1 MTNEAGT
8 GEVPVQPQVATHAH
22 GGGKND
28 FSILVCCWMNNRI
41 SQTFAAR
48 FAIISLESTMRG
60 GLGLVEHDR
69 VGRVGA
75 GSVAS
80 KTTDAADAAASRSV
94 RSESA
99 VIRNSK
105 SILQTETET
114 VTSESCADHASIR
127 VKHNGAYLSAATTTS
142 TAGGSVERRDDDDS
156 SARLATS
163 KSFRSRH
170 SLSPTSPPP
179 DQVEIAGVVSG
190 LSLLGFND
198 YESEESIIS
207 PHDCETN
214 NRHLIIH
221 KAASLVSARDEPWD
235 DVDTEMGK
243 MEAVTSLYQ
252 SKKST
257 NAPSKQVSSTPGVA
271 IGVKIQSGYTEHHCN
286 VSTSRGASCSL
297 GMLREF
303 LGTAP
308 PIDNKTSPFQ
318 QSLVSCAILEPRW
331 SPCSHMSQSEE
342 RALQPFREL
351 RASRPE
357 YQCVLELLVEQL
369 VERRLHELQLERWT
383 LEPLYVE
390 QRVGLQR
397 AVDEQREWWRVE
409 RRGGLEGRAEQP
421 GRRGV
426 RVVNDGGS

>member
-1 MTNEAGT
+1 
-8 GEVPVQPQVATHAH
+8 
-22 GGGKND
+22 
-28 FSILVCCWMNNRI
+28 
-41 SQTFAAR
+41 
-48 FAIISLESTMRG
+48 MRG

-80 KTTDAADAAASRSV
+80 KTTDAADAAASLSV

-99 VIRNSK
+99 AIRNYKS
-105 SILQTETET
+105 SILQTETAETET
-114 VTSESCADHASIR
+114 VTSESSADHASIR

-142 TAGGSVERRDDDDS
+142 TAGGSVEQRDDDDS
-156 SARLATS
+156 SACLATS
-163 KSFRSRH
+163 TSFRSRH

-257 NAPSKQVSSTPGVA
+257 NAPSKQVSSTPGIA
-271 IGVKIQSGYTEHHCN
+271 IGVEIQSGYTEHHCN
-286 VSTSRGASCSL
+286 VATPRDASCSL
-297 GMLREF
+297 GMLGEF
-303 LGTAP
+303 LGATP
-308 PIDNKTSPFQ
+308 PKDNKPKTSPFQ
-318 QSLVSCAILEPRW
+318 QSLVSCTTRTAMVSML
-331 SPCSHMSQSEE
+331 SHVTN
-342 RALQPFREL
+342 RRTRFAAL
-351 RASRPE
+351 
-357 YQCVLELLVEQL
+357 
-369 VERRLHELQLERWT
+369 
-383 LEPLYVE
+383 
-390 QRVGLQR
+390 
-397 AVDEQREWWRVE
+397 
-409 RRGGLEGRAEQP
+409 
-421 GRRGV
+421 
-426 RVVNDGGS
+426 